1 MREYTFADFVAQHSP
16 LPSDQ
21 LERLLE
27 GSRELKLERKEL
39 VLAAGDLCHHCFY
52 IERGAVRE
60 YSLSP
65 DGREHLLHFA
75 TEGWFI
81 MNVESVFFSQPSSYF
96 VETIEPSR
104 LLLIDNEC
112 MKQLSAEEP
121 SFGQFTRGLL
131 YEHIRMLQ
139 ERITSLQSLS
149 AEERYLRFVAYYPE
163 AMQRIPQMMI
173 ASYLGIT
180 PESLSRI
187 RRTLAKGKP

>member
-1 MREYTFADFVAQHSP
+1 MKEYIFADFVAQHSP
-16 LPSDQ
+16 LTSEQ
-21 LERLLE
+21 MQQLLE
-27 GSRELKLERKEL
+27 GSRELTLERREL
-39 VLAAGDLCHHCFY
+39 VLSAGDLCHHCFY

-60 YSLSP
+60 YSLAP

-75 TEGWFI
+75 MEGWFI
-81 MNVESVFFSQPSSYF
+81 MNIESIFFSRPSSYF

-104 LLLIDNEC
+104 LLLIDQER
-112 MKQLSAEEP
+112 MRQLSVEDP
-121 SFGQFTRGLL
+121 RFGQLTRQLL
-131 YEHIRMLQ
+131 YEHIQTLQ

-149 AEERYLRFVAYYPE
+149 AEERYRRFVAYYPE

-187 RRTLAKGKP
+187 RRALARGQH